1 MTKHLAY
8 MTAFGLLA
16 ILTGGKIS
24 FLLWVGVFFSFLG
37 GLVDL
42 YAVEK
47 KSEVESEEAA
57 QGSETLSTSIE
68 PQPAYIR
75 TPIAVTPDGGED
87 EVTNIGSV
95 EKGARDAGNVE
106 FEVRG

>member
-8 MTAFGLLA
+8 MAAFGLMA
-16 ILTGGKIS
+16 VLTGGRIS
-24 FLLWVGVFFSFLG
+24 FLLWVCVFFSFLG

-87 EVTNIGSV
+87 EVTNLGSV
-95 EKGARDAGNVE
+95 EKGTRGEGNVE
-106 FEVRG
+106 LEIN

>member
-1 MTKHLAY
+1 MTKHLIQI
-8 MTAFGLLA
+8 TAFGLLA

-75 TPIAVTPDGGED
+75 TPIEVTPDGGED
-87 EVTNIGSV
+87 EVTNLGSV
-95 EKGARDAGNVE
+95 ATGARGEGNVE
-106 FEVRG
+106 LEIN